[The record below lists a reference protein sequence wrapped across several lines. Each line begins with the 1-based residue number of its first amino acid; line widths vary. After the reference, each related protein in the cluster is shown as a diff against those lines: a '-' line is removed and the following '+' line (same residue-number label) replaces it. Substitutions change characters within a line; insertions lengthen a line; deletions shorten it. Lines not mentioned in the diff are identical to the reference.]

1 MSPHVPLR
9 SHEGAW
15 AMRWLFWRR
24 AKPCDDDMC
33 RNHESEERL
42 RELERRE
49 EEGDRRLAALER
61 YARVLKERVDD
72 AR

>member
-1 MSPHVPLR
+1 
-9 SHEGAW
+9 
-15 AMRWLFWRR
+15 MRWLFWRT

-33 RNHESEERL
+33 RNREDEEAL

-49 EEGDRRLAALER
+49 EEGDRRLDALER
-61 YARVLKERVDD
+61 YARALKERIDD